1 MNYLIN
7 IARQFVKKGKVVGV
21 RELGDGNI
29 NQTFL
34 VTVNTETNYHFV
46 LQQINTQVF
55 TQPELVMNNIQTLAN
70 HVNQKLSNSTIESNR
85 RWQVPQVLFTST
97 NQNHYIDKY
106 NNFWRAISYI
116 DNARTYNTI
125 QDLQH
130 AQELG
135 YGLGLF
141 HKLMSDLD
149 ITQLA
154 DTLPGFHI
162 TPEYF
167 KQYLIA
173 KNNYKKIS
181 KEVKYCQQFIQE
193 RIEIIDIL
201 ERAKARG
208 FLKIRPIH
216 GDPKINNIMID
227 REGKAIALIDL
238 DTVKPGLIHYDLGDC
253 IRSGCNSL
261 GEETTNLQ
269 AVNFDLDL
277 AKAILQGYLTV
288 ARDFITHQEVN
299 YIYDSIRL
307 ITFELGLRFFT
318 DYLNNNV
325 YFKINYPEHNLSRAL
340 VQFQLVK
347 SIESQVET
355 IKKMVVELFKNS
367 QEL

>member
-34 VTVNTETNYHFV
+34 VTVNSETNYYFV

-70 HVNQKLSNSTIESNR
+70 HVNQKMSNAVVDNR

-141 HKLMSDLD
+141 HKLISDLD
-149 ITQLA
+149 IIQLA

-167 KQYLIA
+167 KQYQVA
-173 KNNYKKIS
+173 KNNNNKTT

-193 RIEIIDIL
+193 RIKSIDLL
-201 ERAKARG
+201 ERAKAQG
-208 FLKIRPIH
+208 ILKIRPIH

-227 REGKAIALIDL
+227 RDSKAIALIDL
-238 DTVKPGLIHYDLGDC
+238 DTVKPGLIHYDIGDC

-288 ARDFITHQEVN
+288 ARDFITHQEVD

-318 DYLNNNV
+318 DYLNNNI
-325 YFKINYPEHNLSRAL
+325 YFKVNYPEHNLSRAL

-347 SIESQVET
+347 SIESQAET
-355 IKKMVVELFKNS
+355 IGKMVVELFNTVNT
-367 QEL
+367 

>member
-1 MNYLIN
+1 MNHLIN
-7 IARQFVKKGKVVGV
+7 IARQFVQKGKVVAV
-21 RELGDGNI
+21 RALGDGNI

-34 VTVNTETNYHFV
+34 VTVDHKLNNYFV

-55 TQPELVMNNIQTLAN
+55 TQPELLINNIQTFTN
-70 HVNQKLSNSTIESNR
+70 HVNQKLANSTLVNNR

-97 NQNHYIDKY
+97 NQNHYIDQS
-106 NNFWRAISYI
+106 NNFWRAISFI
-116 DNARTYNTI
+116 DNARSYNTI

-141 HKLMSDLD
+141 HKLISDLEL
-149 ITQLA
+149 TQLV

-167 KQYLIA
+167 KQYQVA
-173 KNNYKKIS
+173 KNNHQKTNE
-181 KEVKYCQQFIQE
+181 EVQYCQQFIEE
-193 RIEIIDIL
+193 RIEIINIL
-201 ERAKARG
+201 EQAKAQG
-208 FLKIRPIH
+208 ILQLRPIH

-227 REGKAIALIDL
+227 RDSKKAIALIDL
-238 DTVKPGLIHYDLGDC
+238 DTVKPGLIHYDIGDC
-253 IRSGCNSL
+253 VRSGCNSL

-277 AKAILQGYLTV
+277 AKAILQGYLTI
-288 ARDFITHQEVN
+288 ARDFITREEVD

-318 DYLNNNV
+318 DYLNNNI
-325 YFKINYPEHNLSRAL
+325 YFKVNYPEHNLSRAL

-347 SIESQVET
+347 SIESQAET
-355 IKKMVVELFKNS
+355 IKKMVVELFNTVDT
-367 QEL
+367 

>member
-1 MNYLIN
+1 MNHLIN
-7 IARQFVKKGKVVGV
+7 VARQFVKKGKVVGV

-34 VTVNTETNYHFV
+34 VTVNSEINYHFV

-55 TQPELVMNNIQTLAN
+55 TQPSLVMNNIQTFTN

-85 RWQVPQVLFTST
+85 CWQVPQVLFTST

-130 AQELG
+130 ARELG

-141 HKLMSDLD
+141 HKLIDDLD
-149 ITQLA
+149 VTQLA

-173 KNNYKKIS
+173 KNNDNKIS

-193 RIEIIDIL
+193 RIEIIDVL

-208 FLKIRPIH
+208 ILKIRPIH
-216 GDPKINNIMID
+216 GDPKINNVMID
-227 REGKAIALIDL
+227 RNGRAIALIDL

-253 IRSGCNSL
+253 VRSGCNSL

-269 AVNFDLDL
+269 AVNFDLDF
-277 AKAILQGYLTV
+277 AKAILQGYLTI
-288 ARDFITHQEVN
+288 ARDFITHQEVD

-318 DYLNNNV
+318 DYLTHNV
-325 YFKINYPEHNLSRAL
+325 YFKVNYPEHNLSRAL

-347 SIESQVET
+347 SIESQAET
-355 IKKMVVELFKNS
+355 IKKMVVELFDTVDT
-367 QEL
+367 

>member
-1 MNYLIN
+1 MNHLIN

-21 RELGDGNI
+21 RELGEGNI

-34 VTVNTETNYHFV
+34 VAVNSEINYHFV

-55 TQPELVMNNIQTLAN
+55 TQPKLVMNNIEAFSNHVKQKLAN
-70 HVNQKLSNSTIESNR
+70 NLLFNNR
-85 RWQVPQVLFTST
+85 HWQVPQVLLTST

-116 DNARTYNTI
+116 DNARSYNTI
-125 QDLQH
+125 QDSQH
-130 AQELG
+130 AKELG

-141 HKLMSDLD
+141 HKLISDLD

-173 KNNYKKIS
+173 NNNNNKTS
-181 KEVKYCQQFIQE
+181 KEVTYCQQFVRE
-193 RIEIIDIL
+193 RLEIIDIL
-201 ERAKARG
+201 ERAKVRG
-208 FLKIRPIH
+208 ILKIRPIH

-227 REGKAIALIDL
+227 RQGKAIALIDL

-277 AKAILQGYLTV
+277 AKAILQGYLTI
-288 ARDFITHQEVN
+288 ARDFITREEVN

-325 YFKINYPEHNLSRAL
+325 YFKVNYPEHNLSRAL

-347 SIESQVET
+347 SIESQAET
-355 IKKMVVELFKNS
+355 IEKMVVELFNYSFKP
-367 QEL
+367 